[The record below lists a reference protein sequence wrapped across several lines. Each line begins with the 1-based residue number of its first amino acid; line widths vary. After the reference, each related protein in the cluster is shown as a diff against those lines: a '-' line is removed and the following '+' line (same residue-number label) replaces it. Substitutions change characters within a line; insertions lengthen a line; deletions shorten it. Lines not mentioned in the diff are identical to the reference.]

1 MFIKSIYED
10 HYRGMTYKVGVAYL
24 RTRTET
30 DTRAPAWAG
39 RESLKKQRRMIALAA
54 KRDKTIIV
62 AEFVDT
68 AEFAHVNPLVGELG
82 AFCLMAGV
90 PTCYV
95 VNRSYFG
102 EDPENWEWAFELSRT
117 KRIDIREV
125 EL

>member
-1 MFIKSIYED
+1 MNIKSIYED

-24 RTRTET
+24 RVRSET

-39 RESLKKQRRMIALAA
+39 RESLSKQRRMIARAA

-62 AEFVDT
+62 AEFINDDQY
-68 AEFAHVNPLVGELG
+68 AHLHALSGELG
-82 AFCLMAGV
+82 MFCQMAGV

-102 EDPENWEWAFELSRT
+102 KDPDVLEWTFEKSKSTGIR
-117 KRIDIREV
+117 IREV